1 MNITKNKSDH
11 FFRKIMRRTF
21 IRFLILTACFFFP
34 SQVRAEPIDKQILD
48 NGLTVLVREMPASPV
63 VCVYALVKTGSATEG
78 DYLGSGVSHFLEHM
92 LFKGTSKRGVGAI
105 AAQIQAVGG
114 EINASTGQDYTIY
127 TIQVPPQS
135 FDIALDILTDMLMN
149 SIIAPEEVEKE
160 RQVVLGEMRM
170 RDDDPCRE
178 LDEIVFANIY
188 IQHPYRHPIIGYK
201 DLFIA
206 LTRDDVW
213 NYYRS
218 HYVPNNM
225 IVSVA
230 GNVRSVEIFPKI
242 KAAFESFA
250 RHRGIARNLASE
262 PPQISARRYEKEY
275 PTDLTRLTM
284 AFSGVG
290 LLERDLYALD
300 VLAMILGQGDISPLY
315 RHVYKDKGLVH
326 AISASDFTPV
336 DRGFFEI
343 AAVLEQK
350 NVEPTIAAV
359 WEEIRTIQEKGIDKK
374 DLEKAKRQVL
384 SGYLFGHQRASH
396 VAYAQATDEAF
407 TGDHQFSQKYV
418 ASIRNVTAGDIRRAA
433 RQYLIEPAL
442 TVVILKPLEEK
453 SSAKSAP
460 QAQTGEIQKYVLD
473 NGLTVL
479 LREDHT
485 LPIVSIRLSLQGGTR
500 QEPPELNGLSMMTA
514 NVWIKGTKARGAGRI
529 ATEVES
535 RGMGL
540 DTFSGKNSFGMNIE
554 CLSEDLGQAMG
565 LMEDMIKNPVFA
577 PQEIAKIRDN
587 MKAAIRARQDDIF
600 QTTTLALKETLFLT
614 HPLRLD
620 EEGSVE
626 TLERIRREDIVDFY
640 GRLAVAP
647 NMVLSVF
654 GDISSEKILET
665 IRQGFASLPKGEI
678 SLKQARE
685 EPLEKP
691 RAKEIVMDKAQA
703 MVMFGF
709 HGVDLKSPDRY
720 GLEVLTA
727 ILGSSFS
734 GRLFN
739 GIREEL
745 GQAYTLGGG
754 SVPSLDAGL
763 IYFYVLTSQEK
774 SAQVQQILRR
784 EIHNIQTD
792 LVPEAELENTKT
804 YLKGVFRSGLETN
817 SALSFVSGL
826 DELYGLGY
834 RRYQDYEAAIDRVSA
849 QDIQKLARQYYDLNE
864 VAVVTTQ
871 PKKNSK

>member
-34 SQVRAEPIDKQILD
+34 SQVRAEPIDKQVLD
-48 NGLTVLVREMPASPV
+48 NGLTVLVRAMPASPV

-105 AAQIQAVGG
+105 AARIQAVGG

-127 TIQVPPQS
+127 TIQVPPQA
-135 FDIALDILTDMLMN
+135 FDMALDILTDMLMN
-149 SIIAPEEVEKE
+149 STIAPEEVEKE

-170 RDDDPCRE
+170 GEDDPGRE
-178 LDEIVFANIY
+178 LGKIAFANIY
-188 IQHPYRHPIIGYK
+188 IEHPYRHPIIGYK
-201 DLFIA
+201 DLFVA
-206 LTRDDVW
+206 LTREDVW

-225 IVSVA
+225 VVSVA
-230 GNVRSVEIFPKI
+230 GNVRSAEVSPKI
-242 KAAFESFA
+242 KKAFEGFA
-250 RHRGIARNLASE
+250 RQRGIARNLASE

-275 PTDLTRLTM
+275 PTDLTRIVM
-284 AFSGVG
+284 AFSGVS
-290 LLERDLYALD
+290 LLDRDLYALD
-300 VLAMILGQGDISPLY
+300 VLAMILGQGDSSPLY
-315 RHVYKDKGLVH
+315 RHVYKEKGLVH
-326 AISASDFTPV
+326 AISASNFTPV

-343 AAVLEQK
+343 AAVLSK
-350 NVEPTIAAV
+350 NVESVIRAV
-359 WEEIRTIQEKGIDKK
+359 WEEIRAIQRK
-374 DLEKAKRQVL
+374 DVTKQELEKAKRQVL
-384 SGYLFGHQRASH
+384 SEYLFSHQRASH

-418 ASIRNVTAGDIRRAA
+418 ASIRNVTAGDIRRVAN
-433 RQYLIEPAL
+433 QYLIEPAL
-442 TVVILKPLEEK
+442 TVVILKPWEEK
-453 SSAKSAP
+453 FPVGNVP
-460 QAQTGEIQKYVLD
+460 QAQIGEVQKYVLD
-473 NGLTVL
+473 NGLTIL

-514 NVWIKGTKARGAGRI
+514 NVWTKGTKARGAERI

-577 PQEIAKIRDN
+577 PQEIAKVRDD

-600 QTTTLALKETLFLT
+600 QTTTLALKETLFLA

-626 TLERIRREDIVDFY
+626 TLERVRREDIVDFY

-665 IRQGFASLPKGEI
+665 IRQGFGSLPKGGI

-703 MVMFGF
+703 MVMLGF
-709 HGVDLKSPDRY
+709 HGVDLKNPDRY

-754 SVPSLDAGL
+754 SIPSLDAGL

-792 LVPEAELENTKT
+792 LVPEAELENTKM

-849 QDIQKLARQYYDLNE
+849 QDIQKLARQYCDLNK